1 MKASTK
7 LRINTDEVI
16 LDETDTTQLDLNLE
30 PTQGQYT
37 FKAFSN

>member
-7 LRINTDEVI
+7 LRVDSEDVI
-16 LDETDTTQLDLNLE
+16 LDNTETIQLDLNLE

-37 FKAFSN
+37 FSAFDT